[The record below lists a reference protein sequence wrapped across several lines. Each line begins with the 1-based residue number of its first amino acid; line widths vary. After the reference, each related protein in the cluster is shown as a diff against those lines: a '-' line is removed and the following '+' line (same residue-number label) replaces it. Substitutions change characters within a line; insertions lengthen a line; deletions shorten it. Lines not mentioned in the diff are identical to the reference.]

1 MSRHTGTDTR
11 GAADLC
17 LNSYHSRVH
26 ICNACLC
33 RYRMRFDTATYLAAC
48 KASHPGFY
56 SDVPF
61 YPEVCIDFEITP
73 DQATT
78 HYHIPLLLAPYGY
91 STYRGS

>member
-1 MSRHTGTDTR
+1 
-11 GAADLC
+11 
-17 LNSYHSRVH
+17 
-26 ICNACLC
+26 
-33 RYRMRFDTATYLAAC
+33 MRFDTATYLAAC